1 MAGTTPPKQVL
12 PPHVEGRA
20 RPAGVT
26 GPSGYPGTTAP
37 VEAFVNTHEA
47 EVVDPLL
54 QKAYPFFNLEGTML
68 FILGMFT
75 ILVPSIFGSATFY
88 IFSGGLMVMAALFK
102 LLRSFKSRELPGF
115 MPSLASAVFTLVIGS
130 LLTMYN
136 EDGLINA
143 YRAATFYFFL
153 QAITNFIYT
162 GQFYNYPYPA
172 GFRLIAS
179 TAMVMF
185 LMFTLFRFA
194 FTDARLPGIF
204 VGTLFMVEGAVLYAV
219 SLGLQRMAKG
229 LPYLHP
235 SHFTKP

>member
-1 MAGTTPPKQVL
+1 M
-12 PPHVEGRA
+12 
-20 RPAGVT
+20 
-26 GPSGYPGTTAP
+26 
-37 VEAFVNTHEA
+37 
-47 EVVDPLL
+47 VV
-54 QKAYPFFNLEGTML
+54 
-68 FILGMFT
+68 
-75 ILVPSIFGSATFY
+75 
-88 IFSGGLMVMAALFK
+88 AALFK

-115 MPSLASAVFTLVIGS
+115 LPSLASAVFTLVIGS

-153 QAITNFIYT
+153 QSTTNFFFT
-162 GQFYNYPYPA
+162 GQFHGYPYPS
-172 GFRLIAS
+172 GFRLVS
-179 TAMVMF
+179 GTALAMF

-194 FTDARLPGIF
+194 VNDPRLPGIF

-235 SHFTKP
+235 SHAAKP